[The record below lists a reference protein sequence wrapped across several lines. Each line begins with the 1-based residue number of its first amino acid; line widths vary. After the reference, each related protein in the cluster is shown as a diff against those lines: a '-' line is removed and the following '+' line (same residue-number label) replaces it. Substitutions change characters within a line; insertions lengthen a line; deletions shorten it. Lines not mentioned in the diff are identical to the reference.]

1 MSRPTS
7 LTLVGR
13 RAFLWSA
20 ALLTAIG
27 PSAAEPPCA
36 GSEQGTDASTAAA
49 PIKLRPNTQRN
60 LMRVRM
66 EMDVKGNVNVPENPL
81 VSRKSD
87 LTLPLKSTA
96 VFDYEERYLRPA
108 DASQRSEVPVVE
120 RFYHEASNASELNR
134 HEATFQLRDSVR
146 HVHVRRSRLPETI
159 YAIDDYFT
167 GDELSLLRVPVS
179 SAAVDQLLP
188 TAAVRV
194 GDTFEPP
201 KEALISL
208 LNLSSVIASDIQLQV
223 VAIDQENVRMQLR
236 GKINGSVDGVPTVIR
251 SVGKLT
257 FNRQLGTSTWLA
269 IALHETRE
277 IGKAEPGFDV
287 AATIKMVRQP
297 LPNTVA
303 LPTQAA
309 TLSLTGPAPEDRLF
323 VDLQSKH
330 VGIGVLLDRRWKL
343 MNDVPGAAMMRM
355 IDGDRSIAQCNL
367 RPLTALEPGKQLT
380 LEAFQRDV
388 QRTLGEQLI
397 ELTEAEQRL
406 SATGL
411 RVLRVVA
418 RGAAEGVPIEW
429 TMLHFSDDSG
439 RRVQA
444 TFTMSADSVETFAGA
459 DVQFAD
465 SLRLL
470 EAAASE
476 GVAQAGS
483 GAAQIA
489 SQTAKSDD
497 VSDDQVQ
504 SMSDL
509 R

>member
-1 MSRPTS
+1 MSRQTNLPPI
-7 LTLVGR
+7 GR
-13 RAFLWSA
+13 RTFLWSA

-27 PSAAEPPCA
+27 GPVTGPPAAGAADAGSAAV
-36 GSEQGTDASTAAA
+36 
-49 PIKLRPNTQRN
+49 PIELRPDRQRN
-60 LMRVRM
+60 LMRIRM
-66 EMDVKGNVNVPENPL
+66 EMDVKGNVNVPKNPL
-81 VSRKSD
+81 VSRASD
-87 LTLPLKSTA
+87 LTLPLKSNA
-96 VFDYEERYLRPA
+96 IFDYEERYLRPTEGNP
-108 DASQRSEVPVVE
+108 RSEVPVVE
-120 RFYHEASNASELNR
+120 RFYHQASNASELNR
-134 HEATFQLRDSVR
+134 HASTFQLRDSVR
-146 HVHVRRSRLPETI
+146 HVHVRRSQLPETI
-159 YAIDDYFT
+159 YAMEDYFT
-167 GDELSLLRVPVS
+167 GDELSLLRVPIS

-188 TAAVRV
+188 TTAVRV
-194 GDTFEPP
+194 GDTFQPS

-208 LNLSSVIASDIQLQV
+208 LNLSSVISSDIQLQV
-223 VAIDQENVRMQLR
+223 VAIDEENVRMQLR
-236 GKINGSVDGVPTVIR
+236 GKINGSVEGVPTVIR
-251 SVGKLT
+251 TVGKLT
-257 FNRQLGTSTWLA
+257 FDRQLGTSTWLA

-297 LPNTVA
+297 LPSTVA
-303 LPTQAA
+303 LPAQAPA
-309 TLSLTGPAPEDRLF
+309 LPLTGPPPEDRLY

-355 IDGDRSIAQCNL
+355 IDGDHSIAQCNL
-367 RPLTALEPGKQLT
+367 RTLTSLEPGKQLT
-380 LEAFQRDV
+380 LEAFQRDI
-388 QRTLGEQLI
+388 QRTLGDQLI
-397 ELTEAEQRL
+397 ELTEAEQRV

-411 RVLRVVA
+411 RVLRVAA
-418 RGAAEGVPIEW
+418 RGAAEGVPIAW

-470 EAAASE
+470 KTADREE
-476 GVAQAGS
+476 VADSAG

-489 SQTAKSDD
+489 SQTAKSDE